1 MIKKII
7 NNFLLY
13 TSSFLI
19 SLYLHKESIF
29 TQERYVRYFGV
40 YIISWAIAALIS
52 RKFKGNIE
60 FHFFNKLYTYTVSFF
75 LMLGIF
81 SFIIY
86 NFDLTSVS
94 RFIIL
99 SSFMI
104 SFSGEMI
111 ILFYENRDK
120 INLKNFHPSYS
131 LKAFSFEVLLF
142 GIINL
147 FIINNLRG
155 NLFFNFQNLLLF
167 LFLYLSW
174 FIGSFLGY
182 QFHPAFRRKDYWSFK
197 WQYIKS
203 YIIIGAL
210 ASFSGFIIR
219 LEMWEMVTII
229 YGIIIYSLLSFIAVS
244 FFYYI
249 FKHRLLVLNIAGF
262 PVKGISGD
270 ILLNEKEPVLK
281 NSYRS
286 SFIGN
291 DSELLSSKLKNVSL
305 RRYPEVFEFLSNTV
319 DMSSFDETY
328 SLILK
333 SDNTSNID
341 FLPEKSLQFFLNLE
355 KINNIRYLN
364 DYFAE
369 VNNKLMEN
377 GIFVGNFETSYLR
390 HQLFFKNYPY
400 YFAQTFY
407 FFDFLWNRVLSKTGI
422 FKKIYLWST
431 GGVLKVLSLAEGL
444 GRLHFCGFE
453 VLNLKIIEGT
463 MFFIAKKTS
472 EPIKDFTPSTGLLFK
487 MRRLGKNGKTIYVY
501 KIRTMHPYAEYLQE
515 FVYKKFNLQE
525 GGKFKNDFRITYWGR
540 ILRKL
545 WLDELPMIFN
555 LLNGD
560 LKLVG
565 CRPLSKHYFSLYDD
579 ELKEKRLK
587 VKPGLI
593 PPFYADNPK
602 TLEEI
607 IFSEKKYL
615 AAYSKNP
622 IITDIKYFFRCIF
635 NILLKGSRSS

>member
-7 NNFLLY
+7 KNFLIY
-13 TSSFLI
+13 FSSFII
-19 SLYLHKESIF
+19 SLYLHNESIF
-29 TQERYVRYFGV
+29 TQERYALYFAV
-40 YIISWAIAALIS
+40 YMLSWAIASLLS

-60 FHFFNKLYTYTVSFF
+60 FQFVNKLYTYTVSFF

-86 NFDLTSVS
+86 NFDLTGVS

-99 SSFMI
+99 SSLMI
-104 SFSGEMI
+104 AFSSEII
-111 ILFYENRDK
+111 ILFYENREK
-120 INLKNFHPSYS
+120 INFKNFHPSYS

-142 GIINL
+142 GVVNL
-147 FIINNLRG
+147 FILNNLRG

-182 QFHPAFRRKDYWSFK
+182 QFHPAFRKKDYWTFK

-244 FFYYI
+244 FFYYV
-249 FKHRLLVLNIAGF
+249 FRHRMLVLNIVGF

-270 ILLNEKEPVLK
+270 ILLSEKESGLNK
-281 NSYRS
+281 SYRS
-286 SFIGN
+286 SFNGN
-291 DSELLSSKLKNVSL
+291 DSELLSSKLKNISL
-305 RRYPEVFEFLSNTV
+305 RRYPEVFEFLEKTV

-328 SLILK
+328 SLIIK
-333 SDNTSNID
+333 SDNTTNID
-341 FLPEKSLQFFLNLE
+341 FLPDGSLQFFLNLE
-355 KINNIRYLN
+355 RINNIKNTN

-369 VNNKLMEN
+369 VNNKLMKD

-390 HQLFFKNYPY
+390 HQSFLKNYPY

-407 FFDFLWNRVLSKTGI
+407 FFDFLWNRVLSKTGF
-422 FKKIYLWST
+422 FKEIYLWST

-463 MFFIAKKTS
+463 IFFIAKKIG
-472 EPIKDFTPSTGLLFK
+472 EPIKDFSPSTGLLFK
-487 MRRLGKNGKTIYVY
+487 MRRLGKNGKIIYVY

-515 FVYKKFNLQE
+515 FIYKKFNLQE
-525 GGKFKNDFRITYWGR
+525 GGKFKNDFRITYWGS

-555 LLNGD
+555 LIKGD

-565 CRPLSKHYFSLYDD
+565 CRPLSQHYFSLYDD
-579 ELKEKRLK
+579 DLKEKRLK

-602 TLEEI
+602 TLNEI
-607 IFSEKKYL
+607 MQSEKKYL

-622 IITDIKYFFRCIF
+622 VITDTKYFFRCMY
-635 NILLKGSRSS
+635 NILFKGSRSS